1 VPPDAS
7 LAAEVSVSRI
17 RIAILGAGA
26 YGTSLGIVL
35 CGGVPGIRAGK
46 SRSVTLWSREPEVVR
61 DIREQRMNTRCLP
74 GVPLPRGLAATT
86 DLDEAIAA
94 NDIFLFAVP
103 SGAVREVAF
112 QVGTALEA
120 RSSSGSPGNDPPS
133 PQPVLIA
140 AINGLEAESLA
151 RISQVITPQ
160 VPEPL
165 RSRVLALSGPS
176 LARELCRGVPTAV
189 VLACHEIALARDV
202 RRQLQTPILKMQVSR
217 DVAGVELGGALK
229 NAYSLALGLCD
240 GLGLGLNTKAAIITR
255 ALPEMTRLGVA
266 LGGRRAT
273 FTGLAGLGDLLGT
286 GLSDQSRN
294 RRAGEEFALRVA
306 DKPTA
311 AADPGVVEGI
321 GAARA
326 ALQLAAQRRLRMPL
340 LEGIGAVLD
349 GHIDPLKMILRMV
362 G

>member
-1 VPPDAS
+1 MT
-7 LAAEVSVSRI
+7 RI

-46 SRSVTLWSREPEVVR
+46 SRAVTLWSRESEVVR
-61 DIREQRMNTRCLP
+61 DIREQRMNTRFLP
-74 GVPLPRGLAATT
+74 GVPLPRGLSATT
-86 DLDEAIAA
+86 DLDQAIAA

-103 SGAVREVAF
+103 SGAVREVAV

-120 RSSSGSPGNDPPS
+120 RSSSGSPGLDS
-133 PQPVLIA
+133 PLQLPVLIA
-140 AINGLEAESLA
+140 AVNGFEVESLE

-160 VPEPL
+160 LPEPL

-189 VLACHEIALARDV
+189 VLACHETALARDV

-240 GLGLGLNTKAAIITR
+240 GLGLGLNAKAAIITR

-273 FTGLAGLGDLLGT
+273 FAGLAGLGDLLGT

-294 RRAGEEFALRVA
+294 RRAGEEFALHA
-306 DKPTA
+306 TDNTA
-311 AADPGVVEGI
+311 TAADPGVVEGI

>member
-1 VPPDAS
+1 
-7 LAAEVSVSRI
+7 VSVSKI
-17 RIAILGAGA
+17 RIAILGAGSH
-26 YGTSLGIVL
+26 GTSLGIVL
-35 CGGVPGIRAGK
+35 CGGIPGIRAGK
-46 SRSVTLWSREPEVVR
+46 SRAVTLWSRDAAVVGE
-61 DIREQRMNTRCLP
+61 IREQRMNSRSLP
-74 GVPLPRGLAATT
+74 GVPLPRGLAATA

-103 SGAVREVAF
+103 SEAVGEVAF
-112 QVGTALEA
+112 RVGTALEK
-120 RSSSGSPGNDPPS
+120 RSGGASPVPTPPL
-133 PQPVLIA
+133 QEPVLVA
-140 AINGLEAESLA
+140 AVNGFEIKSLQ

-189 VLACHEIALARDV
+189 VLACHDTALARDV

-273 FTGLAGLGDLLGT
+273 FSGLAGLGDLLGT

-294 RRAGEEFALRVA
+294 RRAGEELALRA
-306 DKPTA
+306 GDKPAVVT
-311 AADPGVVEGI
+311 DPGVVEGI
-321 GAARA
+321 GTARA
-326 ALQLAAQRRLRMPL
+326 ALQLAEQRGLRLPL
-340 LEGIGAVLD
+340 LEGIGAVIE
-349 GHIDPLKMILRMV
+349 GKTDPLKMILHMV